1 MVKEFDERTKLSF
14 RRGEDALYIKFGG
27 LRDTDPSRGITSG
40 QLKLAGHVSFF
51 IITQAD
57 QLTHF

>member
-14 RRGEDALYIKFGG
+14 RRSEDALYIKFGG

-40 QLKLAGHVSFF
+40 QLKLAGHVSL
-51 IITQAD
+51 ITINWTD
-57 QLTHF
+57 